1 MINPTLPQFQYEIG
15 ARMSRGDWQGAAH
28 AAAGCRAAWPADP
41 CGWLLGSMAA
51 LFADQKETA
60 LALVE
65 ERLAVDPG
73 NVQCLIQRAEC
84 LFALGERARSMAAAD
99 TAAAGAQGDPQALD
113 AIGSFLVFAR
123 DYPRALSVYAQAV
136 AAAPADP
143 SMLSKRALMHRFLG
157 DFDLAASD
165 YESALLISPAHAEAF
180 KGLSELSRQSAER
193 NVIASAEAALAAT
206 PVDSPEAA
214 TLRYGL
220 AKSYEDLGEHAQSWQ
235 HLSSA
240 NRIERRR
247 HTYDTAQ
254 DRGVVE
260 RIVAGF
266 QGEQP
271 VVPDTTGESPIFIVG
286 LPRTGT
292 TLVERIIG
300 NHSLVHPAGELL
312 ALRDAVGAVVD
323 RTAPHLSTT
332 WLGYAEALGDLP
344 GEPIAREY
352 LARSRA
358 HRGDRPRFTDKAPA
372 NFYYCGL
379 ILRAFPN
386 ARIVHL
392 TRHPMAACYAIYKT
406 RFEGGFAFSY
416 DLLELAEYYLGYH
429 KLMAHWHRVLP
440 GRILDVAYEQV
451 VTAQEA
457 TTQRILDYLGLPFEE
472 GCLAFHLNP
481 APASTPSAVQ
491 VRQPLYSSSLE
502 QWRHYSNELA
512 PLRERL
518 AAGGVSGLE

>member
-1 MINPTLPQFQYEIG
+1 
-15 ARMSRGDWQGAAH
+15 
-28 AAAGCRAAWPADP
+28 
-41 CGWLLGSMAA
+41 
-51 LFADQKETA
+51 
-60 LALVE
+60 
-65 ERLAVDPG
+65 
-73 NVQCLIQRAEC
+73 
-84 LFALGERARSMAAAD
+84 
-99 TAAAGAQGDPQALD
+99 
-113 AIGSFLVFAR
+113 
-123 DYPRALSVYAQAV
+123 
-136 AAAPADP
+136 
-143 SMLSKRALMHRFLG
+143 
-157 DFDLAASD
+157 
-165 YESALLISPAHAEAF
+165 
-180 KGLSELSRQSAER
+180 
-193 NVIASAEAALAAT
+193 
-206 PVDSPEAA
+206 
-214 TLRYGL
+214 
-220 AKSYEDLGEHAQSWQ
+220 
-235 HLSSA
+235 LSSA

-440 GRILDVAYEQV
+440 VRILDVAYEQV